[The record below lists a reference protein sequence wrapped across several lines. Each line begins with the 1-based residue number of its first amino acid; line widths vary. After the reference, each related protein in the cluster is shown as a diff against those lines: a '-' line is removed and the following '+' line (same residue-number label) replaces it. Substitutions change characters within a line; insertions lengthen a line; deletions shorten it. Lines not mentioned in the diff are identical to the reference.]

1 MLHRFIV
8 EALDITLRDLMQSD
22 EPFGSKVIV
31 CGGDFRQT
39 LPVVPRASR
48 QQILDAC
55 LTRSRLW
62 QHFQQHRLV
71 ENMRVRMAA
80 SEGHEDADEL
90 QAFAEWLLRL
100 GNGTEPHDELDT
112 IDLPAD
118 LCQPEGADVDALVAW
133 VYPELEANCTD
144 PRWLAAR
151 AILTPLNA
159 TVDAINAQVTE
170 AFPGEAVELLSADVA
185 SEADAVAV
193 TEEMLNTLRVPN
205 FPAHELRLKPRMPL
219 MLLRNISPPDGLCN
233 GTRLIFHRVIG
244 RTGGRQ
250 LLECEIASGSEHVG
264 DIVYLP
270 RLTLD
275 ADDSDFPFKWSRRQ
289 FPVRRTSLPRPAA
302 RSSHT
307 RRVAGAPRL
316 RDDREQ
322 GAGADLAARR
332 RLSARPV
339 LHVKH
344 IYPAENIYTLPNTY
358 TPSNVHPLNRRCAPY
373 CRSVARTAS
382 IPQTLKP
389 LANRAP
395 SLHPCSGER
404 VNPIG
409 PDNGRERLEGAA

>member
-31 CGGDFRQT
+31 CGGDFRQST

-118 LCQPEGADVDALVAW
+118 LCQPEGADVETLLAW
-133 VYPELEANCTD
+133 VYPDLATNCID
-144 PRWLAAR
+144 PEWLAAR

-170 AFPGEAVELLSADVA
+170 AFPGEAIELLSSDIA
-185 SEADAVAV
+185 SETDAIAV
-193 TEEMLNTLRVPN
+193 TEELLNTLHVPN

-219 MLLRNISPPDGLCN
+219 MLLRNVSPPDGLCN
-233 GTRLIFHRVIG
+233 GTRLIFHRVVG
-244 RTGGRQ
+244 SGGRR
-250 LLECEIASGSEHVG
+250 LLECEIASGSKAHIG

-275 ADDSDFPFKWSRRQ
+275 SDDDAFPFKWSRRQ
-289 FPVRRTSLPRPAA
+289 FPVRRARALPVALLSAASSLAASQVRPAFA
-302 RSSHT
+302 MT
-307 RRVAGAPRL
+307 INKA
-316 RDDREQ
+316 Q
-322 GAGADLAARR
+322 G
-332 RLSARPV
+332 
-339 LHVKH
+339 
-344 IYPAENIYTLPNTY
+344 
-358 TPSNVHPLNRRCAPY
+358 
-373 CRSVARTAS
+373 
-382 IPQTLKP
+382 QTLK
-389 LANRAP
+389 
-395 SLHPCSGER
+395 R
-404 VNPIG
+404 VG
-409 PDNGRERLEGAA
+409 LYLPDSCFTHGQLYVAASRVGLPAHLRFAVPWDEETGSFRTRNIVFRDALTS

>member
-1 MLHRFIV
+1 M
-8 EALDITLRDLMQSD
+8 
-22 EPFGSKVIV
+22 
-31 CGGDFRQT
+31 
-39 LPVVPRASR
+39 
-48 QQILDAC
+48 
-55 LTRSRLW
+55 
-62 QHFQQHRLV
+62 
-71 ENMRVRMAA
+71 
-80 SEGHEDADEL
+80 
-90 QAFAEWLLRL
+90 
-100 GNGTEPHDELDT
+100 
-112 IDLPAD
+112 D

-170 AFPGEAVELLSADVA
+170 AFPGEAIELLSADVA

-322 GAGADLAARR
+322 GM
-332 RLSARPV
+332 V
-339 LHVKH
+339 HVTRD
-344 IYPAENIYTLPNTY
+344 I
-358 TPSNVHPLNRRCAPY
+358 
-373 CRSVARTAS
+373 
-382 IPQTLKP
+382 
-389 LANRAP
+389 
-395 SLHPCSGER
+395 
-404 VNPIG
+404 
-409 PDNGRERLEGAA
+409 